1 MSTAVPF
8 AGLLVAGAAAACFEV
23 SYGLQALE
31 TRAVGGPPGPSA
43 GLLARL
49 ARRRLFAA
57 AIVLGLAGYG
67 LQVLALSLAPL
78 TVVQPV
84 LALGL
89 VLLLFL
95 GVRLLGERVGPRELA
110 GVAAIVT
117 GVTAIAIAAP
127 ARETG
132 PEVGAS
138 LVVALMALGLLTA
151 IPLLLARRG
160 WTGGV
165 ALAAG
170 AGAADALAALAARL
184 ISDELSAGRP
194 LAALGWATLAGTTVL
209 VGLACELSALQ
220 QLPVARVAP
229 LVLGI
234 QIAVPVALAPAVAG
248 EQWGSTPLGGAV
260 LVAGLVTV
268 TGGAVAL
275 AASASLSE
283 LQGGGQ
289 AGGGARLDEVEHQA
303 SRQGQ

>member
-1 MSTAVPF
+1 MSAGVPV

-23 SYGLQALE
+23 SYALQALE
-31 TRAVGGPPGPSA
+31 ARAVGGPPGPSA

-49 ARRRLFAA
+49 VRRRLFVV

-67 LQVLALSLAPL
+67 LQVLALKLAPL

-95 GVRLLGERVGPRELA
+95 GVRLLGERVGPRELT
-110 GVAAIVT
+110 GVAAIVA

-127 ARETG
+127 AREAG
-132 PEVGAS
+132 PAVGAA
-138 LVVALMALGLLTA
+138 LVGALVALGLLTVV
-151 IPLLLARRG
+151 PLLLARRG
-160 WTGGV
+160 SPGGV
-165 ALAAG
+165 ALSLG

-194 LAALGWATLAGTTVL
+194 LAALGWAALAGTTVL

-220 QLPVARVAP
+220 HLPVARVAP

-268 TGGAVAL
+268 TAGAAAL

-283 LQGGGQ
+283 FLGGGHAA
-289 AGGGARLDEVEHQA
+289 AGAGVDEVEHEGR
-303 SRQGQ
+303 RQGP